1 MLNEAGELPSL
12 RKHTLQQLMQDYEA
26 VQHMFYEECLK
37 LTENDLTRE
46 AFIRL
51 LMAVRPHLKN
61 AAKKQRS

>member
-1 MLNEAGELPSL
+1 MKQESCSL

-46 AFIRL
+46 VFMKREKMRL
-51 LMAVRPHLKN
+51 
-61 AAKKQRS
+61 